1 VPAPIRQTV
10 LKPAVPG
17 SLHRGAKSFSKA
29 CRAPFHDVAAPLRA
43 GRAPAAGA
51 RGSRR
56 LWRAS
61 RAQRAAAPPATLIT
75 VAQATVAPLDVV
87 ERSVGRLESVV
98 DPKIAAEVPGRVTEV
113 LARAGKDIKAGEV
126 LARIDARDLEL
137 SRGVTQAEINR
148 IEALLANQ
156 QRIVARNE
164 QLVLKNFVSQNVL
177 EDSIAQSKALREQL
191 EGARAQL
198 ALTERNLSKTRVVA
212 PADARVQTQIVAP
225 GDYVK
230 VGDGMFEIVSLK
242 RLRAHVPF
250 PENAVARVRIGLP
263 VRLTTPTAP
272 GETVTG
278 TVSDI
283 KPVVGASSRAVEALV
298 RFDNPGNWQPGAS
311 VNAEVV
317 IAERPR
323 AVLVPETSVVMR
335 PAGKVVYVIQD
346 GKALAR
352 VIETGARSAG
362 GVEVTKGLSGGE
374 TVARDGAGFL
384 TDGAAVTVKEPPSQ

>member
-1 VPAPIRQTV
+1 MT
-10 LKPAVPG
+10 L
-17 SLHRGAKSFSKA
+17 
-29 CRAPFHDVAAPLRA
+29 PLRIA
-43 GRAPAAGA
+43 SVVLPLLALAALG
-51 RGSRR
+51 GCSEP
-56 LWRAS
+56 S
-61 RAQRAAAPPATLIT
+61 GQQRTTAPPATLIT
-75 VAQATVAPLDVV
+75 VVQATVAPLDVV
-87 ERSVGRLESVV
+87 ERAVGRLESVV
-98 DPKIAAEVPGRVTEV
+98 DPKVAAEVPGRVTEV
-113 LARAGKDIKAGEV
+113 RARAGKDVKAGEV
-126 LARIDARDLEL
+126 MARIDSRDLDL
-137 SRGVTQAEINR
+137 SRSVTQAEINR

-164 QLVLKNFVSQNVL
+164 QLVGKGFVSQNVV

-198 ALTERNLSKTRVVA
+198 AITERNLSKTRVIA
-212 PADARVQTQIVAP
+212 PVDARVQTQIVAP

-230 VGDGMFEIVSLK
+230 VGDAMFEIVSLK

-250 PENAVARVRIGLP
+250 PETAAARVRIGLP

-311 VNAEVV
+311 VNTEVV
-317 IAERPR
+317 IAARPQ

-335 PAGKVVYVIQD
+335 PAGKVVYVIED
-346 GKALAR
+346 GKARAR
-352 VIETGARSAG
+352 VVETGVRSAG
-362 GVEVTKGLSGGE
+362 RIEVTKGLTGGE

-384 TDGAAVTVKEPPSQ
+384 TDGATVKVKETPSQ

>member
-1 VPAPIRQTV
+1 MT
-10 LKPAVPG
+10 L
-17 SLHRGAKSFSKA
+17 
-29 CRAPFHDVAAPLRA
+29 PLRIA
-43 GRAPAAGA
+43 SVVLPLLTLAALG
-51 RGSRR
+51 GCSEP
-56 LWRAS
+56 S
-61 RAQRAAAPPATLIT
+61 GPQRTTAPPATLIT
-75 VAQATVAPLDVV
+75 VVQATVAPLDVV
-87 ERSVGRLESVV
+87 ERAVGRLESVV
-98 DPKIAAEVPGRVTEV
+98 DPRVAAEVPGRVTEV
-113 LARAGKDIKAGEV
+113 RARAGKDVKAGEV
-126 LARIDARDLEL
+126 MARIDSRDLDL
-137 SRGVTQAEINR
+137 SRSVTQAEINR

-164 QLVLKNFVSQNVL
+164 QLVGKGFVSQNVV

-198 ALTERNLSKTRVVA
+198 AITERNLSKTRVIA
-212 PADARVQTQIVAP
+212 PVDARVQTQIVAP

-230 VGDGMFEIVSLK
+230 VGDAMFEIVSLK

-250 PENAVARVRIGLP
+250 PETAAARVRIGLP

-317 IAERPR
+317 IAARPK

-335 PAGKVVYVIQD
+335 PAGKVVYLIED
-346 GKALAR
+346 GKARAR
-352 VIETGARSAG
+352 VVETGVRSAG
-362 GVEVTKGLSGGE
+362 QIEVTKGLTGGE

-384 TDGAAVTVKEPPSQ
+384 TDGASVKVKETSSQ

>member
-1 VPAPIRQTV
+1 MTSPLRLAPVVLTLLALAPIGGCGKTSE
-10 LKPAVPG
+10 P
-17 SLHRGAKSFSKA
+17 
-29 CRAPFHDVAAPLRA
+29 
-43 GRAPAAGA
+43 
-51 RGSRR
+51 
-56 LWRAS
+56 
-61 RAQRAAAPPATLIT
+61 QRAAAPPATLIT
-75 VAQATVAPLDVV
+75 VAQATVAPLEVV

-98 DPKIAAEVPGRVTEV
+98 DPKVAAEVPGRVTEV
-113 LARAGKDIKAGEV
+113 LARAGKDVRAGDL

-137 SRGVTQAEINR
+137 SRNVTQAEINR

-164 QLVLKNFVSQNVL
+164 QLVRKNFVSQNVL

-198 ALTERNLSKTRVVA
+198 ALTERSLSKTRVVA
-212 PADARVQTQIVAP
+212 PVDARVQTQIVAP

-250 PENAVARVRIGLP
+250 PETAMSRVKTGLP

-272 GETVTG
+272 GETVTS

-283 KPVVGASSRAVEALV
+283 KPVVGASSRAAEALV

-311 VNAEVV
+311 VHAEVV
-317 IAERPR
+317 IAERPH

-335 PAGKVVYVIQD
+335 PAGKVVYEIRG

-352 VIETGARSAG
+352 VVETGARSAG
-362 GVEVTKGLSGGE
+362 RIEVTKGLAGGE

-384 TDGAAVTVKEPPSQ
+384 TDGAAVNVKEALSQ